1 MSRVVSGARGTKEE
15 DGVLVIAGSRPL
27 ERNTLRSRE
36 GPGLTGSLEDRRRAG
51 PLCLRSPEALCR
63 SLGCTV
69 KEEGSFKGRTGW
81 TRKGDG
87 EESVFQKPC
96 VLHRRHGAF
105 SFCCLQLGL
114 RAGGHMRLRR
124 WASS

>member
-1 MSRVVSGARGTKEE
+1 MSRVVSGARGTKEK

-27 ERNTLRSRE
+27 ERNTLRSRD

-63 SLGCTV
+63 SLGWTA

-81 TRKGDG
+81 TR
-87 EESVFQKPC
+87 ETA
-96 VLHRRHGAF
+96 RRACFRNRVCYIDDTVRSLFAVCSWG
-105 SFCCLQLGL
+105 SGP
-114 RAGGHMRLRR
+114 GGI
-124 WASS
+124 